1 MKLARAQTLLF
12 TRGVREARRKA
23 MPPNAGVDVDRR
35 EDRTQ
40 RIKRKL
46 EQEFPGHTCVRVI
59 VDYPIVHGFRLDDD
73 RRAPRYLLTVF
84 DELLTDAD
92 LDPLELIEQQDTIE
106 AMRVAGFRGVPLR
119 HPNRS

>member
-1 MKLARAQTLLF
+1 
-12 TRGVREARRKA
+12 
-23 MPPNAGVDVDRR
+23 MPRISGDVDRR

-46 EQEFPGHTCVRVI
+46 EQEFPGHSCVKVI
-59 VDYPIVHGFRLDDD
+59 VDYPLVHGFRLDDD
-73 RRAPRYLLTVF
+73 TGVPRYLLTVF

>member
-1 MKLARAQTLLF
+1 
-12 TRGVREARRKA
+12 
-23 MPPNAGVDVDRR
+23 MPRISGDVDRR

-46 EQEFPGHTCVRVI
+46 EQEFPGHTCVRVT
-59 VDYPIVHGFRLDDD
+59 VDFPLVYGFRLDDD
-73 RRAPRYLLTVF
+73 TGVPRYLLTVF

-92 LDPLELIEQQDTIE
+92 LDPLELMDQQDTIE

-119 HPNRS
+119 HPNLS

>member
-1 MKLARAQTLLF
+1 M
-12 TRGVREARRKA
+12 G
-23 MPPNAGVDVDRR
+23 AGETERR

-59 VDYPIVHGFRLDDD
+59 VDYPLVHGFRLDDD
-73 RRAPRYLLTVF
+73 TGVPRYLLTVF

-92 LDPLELIEQQDTIE
+92 LDLVELIEQQDTIE
-106 AMRVAGFRGVPLR
+106 AMSLARFRGVPLR

>member
-1 MKLARAQTLLF
+1 
-12 TRGVREARRKA
+12 
-23 MPPNAGVDVDRR
+23 MPPNSGDVDRR
-35 EDRTQ
+35 EDRTE

-46 EQEFPGHTCVRVI
+46 EQEFPGHTCVRVT
-59 VDYPIVHGFRLDDD
+59 VDFPLVYGFRLDDD
-73 RRAPRYLLTVF
+73 TGVPRYLLTVF

>member
-1 MKLARAQTLLF
+1 
-12 TRGVREARRKA
+12 
-23 MPPNAGVDVDRR
+23 MPSSADVDRR

-40 RIKRKL
+40 RIKRTL
-46 EQEFPGHTCVRVI
+46 ELEFPGHTCVRVS
-59 VDYPIVHGFRLDDD
+59 VDYPTVYGFRLDDD
-73 RRAPRYLLTVF
+73 TGVPRYLLTVF

>member
-12 TRGVREARRKA
+12 TRAGRETRRKT
-23 MPPNAGVDVDRR
+23 MPPNSGDLDHR
-35 EDRTQ
+35 EDRTR
-40 RIKRKL
+40 RIKEKL
-46 EQEFPGHTCVRVI
+46 EQEFPGHTCVRVT
-59 VDYPIVHGFRLDDD
+59 VSYPLVHGFRLDDG
-73 RRAPRYLLTVF
+73 AGVPRYLLTVF
-84 DELLTDAD
+84 DDVLADAD